1 MYIYITYVIY
11 INLKQ
16 LREAAMLAF
25 SFALLFFNFVVVL
38 LDYATSFSRPGII
51 TKKSLELKNDSR
63 KKSSNSKRYTFLT
76 RFLVKSDRMQMNM

>member
-38 LDYATSFSRPGII
+38 LGYATSFSRPGII